1 MQNDDPR
8 RYRGTRRAARDRGDA
23 RHGADGPPSDD
34 ATVDETRLEDA
45 DPEDADVEDA
55 DVDVD
60 DEALEDEDEDDYD
73 EYDTTR
79 GSGRFFGLTALSTV
93 LPGAGLLPTR
103 RRGFGLALLLGA
115 LLLGALV
122 LFYAWRR
129 GFVVAALDLAVRPRV
144 LVALLVATAVGAL
157 LWCVGI
163 LLTARETA
171 PRGPGAG
178 WRALFAAVC
187 CLLVVAPAATA
198 VRYLTIQHD
207 VVQVL
212 TGGNLISGD
221 DEEVNAWA
229 DKPRVNVL
237 LLGSDAADDRVG
249 VRTDSMMVA
258 SIDTENGQTVL
269 FSLPR
274 NLEYAPIPKSNPLS
288 TLYPNGYDCGDEC
301 LLNGIWTLATDHP
314 ELFPG
319 DSNPGL
325 TSTRDVIGEILGLTI
340 DRTLVV
346 DLKGFQSL
354 VDAMGGVDINV
365 KERVCVSCKLVN
377 GRIVFAHGKEQW
389 IELGPQHLDGFHA
402 LWYARSRAGSDD
414 FSRMRRQRCVTGAI
428 IDQADPVTLLR
439 NYPDL
444 AKVVKDN
451 LTIDIPTSELP
462 AWAELVGTVQDE
474 GSIRSLPITN
484 KVVKVGD
491 PDYDKIRRLVKAAI
505 DPPEAAATPSP
516 STPPPTTTSTPTP
529 SEPTDEVQDLAAT
542 C

>member
-1 MQNDDPR
+1 MLVQNDDPR
-8 RYRGTRRAARDRGDA
+8 RYRGTRRAARSERDGHEGR
-23 RHGADGPPSDD
+23 RRADGQPSDD
-34 ATVDETRLEDA
+34 AGVDDTHPEDSDLEDT
-45 DPEDADVEDA
+45 DIEDTDVED
-55 DVDVD
+55 
-60 DEALEDEDEDDYD
+60 DDYD
-73 EYDTTR
+73 EYDTTG

-93 LPGAGLLPTR
+93 LPGAGLIPTR

-115 LLLGALV
+115 LLLGSLV
-122 LFYAWRR
+122 LFYAWRK
-129 GFVVAALDLAVRPRV
+129 GFVVAALDLAVRPRI
-144 LVALLVATAVGAL
+144 LVALLVATALGAL
-157 LWCVGI
+157 LWCAGI

-187 CLLVVAPAATA
+187 CLLVAAPAATA

-207 VVQVL
+207 VVEVL
-212 TGGNLISGD
+212 TGGNNTLGGG
-221 DEEVNAWA
+221 EAEVNAWA

-288 TLYPNGYDCGDEC
+288 TLYPDGYDCGDEC

-319 DSNPGL
+319 DTNPGL

-428 IDQADPVTLLR
+428 IDQADPVKLLR

-444 AKVVKDN
+444 AKVIKDN

-491 PDYDKIRRLVKAAI
+491 PDYDKIRDLVKAAI
-505 DPPEAAATPSP
+505 EPPEAAATPSP
-516 STPPPTTTSTPTP
+516 TTPPPTTSTPTP
-529 SEPTDEVQDLAAT
+529 SEPTDEVQDLSAT

>member
-1 MQNDDPR
+1 VLVQNDDPR
-8 RYRGTRRAARDRGDA
+8 RSRGTRRAARATRDGHDDRRRA
-23 RHGADGPPSDD
+23 
-34 ATVDETRLEDA
+34 DETDLADA
-45 DPEDADVEDA
+45 E
-55 DVDVD
+55 DVDAEGPDLD
-60 DEALEDEDEDDYD
+60 DEDDDDYD
-73 EYDTTR
+73 EYDTTG

-93 LPGAGLLPTR
+93 LPGAGLIPTR
-103 RRGFGLALLLGA
+103 RRGFGLGLLLGA
-115 LLLGALV
+115 LLLGSLV
-122 LFYAWRR
+122 LFYAWRK
-129 GFVVAALDLAVRPRV
+129 GFVLAALDLAVRPRI
-144 LVALLVATAVGAL
+144 LVMLLVATAVGAL
-157 LWCVGI
+157 LWCAGI

-171 PRGPGAG
+171 PRGPGSG

-187 CLLVVAPAATA
+187 CLLVVAPAVTA
-198 VRYLTIQHD
+198 IRYLTIQHD

-212 TGGNLISGD
+212 TGGNTGD
-221 DEEVNAWA
+221 GEEAANPWA

-237 LLGSDAADDRVG
+237 LLGSDAADNRVG

-258 SIDTENGQTVL
+258 SIDTENGETVL

-274 NLEYAPIPKSNPLS
+274 NLERAPIPSSNPLS

-314 ELFPG
+314 DLFPG

-346 DLKGFQSL
+346 NLEGFQSL
-354 VDAMGGVDINV
+354 VDAMGGVDIDV
-365 KERVCVSCKLVN
+365 KERVCVSCKLVG
-377 GRIVFAHGKEQW
+377 GRIVFAQGKERW
-389 IELGPQHLDGFHA
+389 IELGPQHLDGYHA

-428 IDQADPVTLLR
+428 IDQANPVQLLR

-444 AKVVKDN
+444 AKVIKDN

-462 AWAELVGTVQDE
+462 AWAELVGTVQEE

-484 KVVKVGD
+484 KVVRVAN
-491 PDYDKIRRLVKAAI
+491 PDYDKIRALVKAAI
-505 DPPEAAATPSP
+505 EPPRVTATPSP
-516 STPPPTTTSTPTP
+516 STPPSTTTSTPTP
-529 SEPTDEVQDLAAT
+529 TEPTDEVQDLAAT

>member
-1 MQNDDPR
+1 MHNDDAR
-8 RYRGTRRAARDRGDA
+8 RRRGTWR
-23 RHGADGPPSDD
+23 
-34 ATVDETRLEDA
+34 ED
-45 DPEDADVEDA
+45 
-55 DVDVD
+55 DVD
-60 DEALEDEDEDDYD
+60 DNHDGDDSDAVDYDEDDVD
-73 EYDTTR
+73 EYDTTG

-93 LPGAGLLPTR
+93 LPGAGLIPTR
-103 RRGFGLALLLGA
+103 RRGLGLALVAGA
-115 LLLGALV
+115 LLLGSLV
-122 LFYAWRR
+122 LFYAWRK
-129 GFVVAALDLAVRPRV
+129 GFVVAALDLAVRPRI
-144 LVALLVATAVGAL
+144 LVMLLVATIVGSL
-157 LWCVGI
+157 LWCAGI

-171 PRGPGAG
+171 PRGPGTG
-178 WRALFAAVC
+178 RRALFAAVC
-187 CLLVVAPAATA
+187 CLLVLAPAVTA

-212 TGGNLISGD
+212 TGGNLAGGGS
-221 DEEVNAWA
+221 EAEANAWA

-237 LLGSDAADDRVG
+237 LLGSDAGDDRIG

-274 NLEYAPIPKSNPLS
+274 NLERAPIPSSNPLS
-288 TLYPNGYDCGDEC
+288 KLYPNGYDCGDEC
-301 LLNGIWTLATDHP
+301 LLNGIWTLATDHAD
-314 ELFPG
+314 LFPG

-346 DLKGFQSL
+346 NLQGFQSL

-365 KERVCVSCKLVN
+365 KERVCVSCKLVG

-428 IDQADPVTLLR
+428 IDQANPVQLLR

-444 AKVVKDN
+444 AKVIKDN
-451 LTIDIPTSELP
+451 LTLDIPTSELP
-462 AWAELVGTVQDE
+462 AWAQLVGTVQKD

-484 KVVKVGD
+484 KVVRVAN
-491 PDYDKIRRLVKAAI
+491 PDYEKIRSLVKSAI
-505 DPPEAAATPSP
+505 EPRDATATPSP
-516 STPPPTTTSTPTP
+516 STPPPTTSTPTP

>member
-1 MQNDDPR
+1 MHVQNDDPR
-8 RYRGTRRAARDRGDA
+8 RHRGSRRAEGFDDDHVDRDE
-23 RHGADGPPSDD
+23 H
-34 ATVDETRLEDA
+34 DE
-45 DPEDADVEDA
+45 
-55 DVDVD
+55 
-60 DEALEDEDEDDYD
+60 DYD

-79 GSGRFFGLTALSTV
+79 GSGRFLGLTALSTV
-93 LPGAGLLPTR
+93 LPGAGLIPTR
-103 RRGFGLALLLGA
+103 RRGLGLVLLLGA
-115 LLLGALV
+115 LLLGSLV
-122 LFYAWRR
+122 LFYAWRK
-129 GFVVAALDLAVRPRV
+129 GFVVAALDLAVRPRF
-144 LVALLVATAVGAL
+144 LVMLLVATTVGAL

-163 LLTARETA
+163 LLTARETS
-171 PRGPGAG
+171 PGGPGAA
-178 WRALFAAVC
+178 WRALFAGVC

-212 TGGNLISGD
+212 TGGNPVEG
-221 DEEVNAWA
+221 EAEVNAWA

-237 LLGSDAADDRVG
+237 LLGSDAADNRVG

-258 SIDTENGQTVL
+258 SIDTDNGQTVL

-274 NLEYAPIPKSNPLS
+274 NLERAPIPASNPLS

-314 ELFPG
+314 DLFPG

-346 DLKGFQSL
+346 NLQGFQSL

-365 KERVCVSCKLVN
+365 KERVCISCKLVN
-377 GRIVFAHGKEQW
+377 GRIVFAQGKERW

-428 IDQADPVTLLR
+428 IDQANPVQLLR

-444 AKVVKDN
+444 AKVIKDN
-451 LTIDIPTSELP
+451 LTLDIPTSELP
-462 AWAELVGTVQDE
+462 AWAQLVGTVQEE

-484 KVVKVGD
+484 KVVRVAN
-491 PDYDKIRRLVKAAI
+491 PDYDKIRDLVRSAME
-505 DPPEAAATPSP
+505 PPRTTATPPSSTSSPSTPSP
-516 STPPPTTTSTPTP
+516 SIPPSTTSSPTP
-529 SEPTDEVQDLAAT
+529 SEPTDEVQDLSAT